1 MNEKTITELKGKIAN
16 TFSDLYIG
24 HFHDPLYEICN
35 AYRKWMDN
43 LDFFQEEACRK
54 GYSKNWLC
62 KCSRLDQSEDW
73 NVRLE
78 LENGGRV
85 TIKLFTRCGGVLNIN
100 IRTDLSRNRIELP
113 SFFGLAG
120 VGSLIHDSVTNG
132 TMLGFICEHFSYD
145 GGKFVKEL
153 LDVKKL
159 LEIDYAPL
167 FKTVAEALTD
177 AIDNVNAYA
186 DTLHEKQ
193 DKDIKV
199 LMKEFGMTEKK
210 PSHYKKVAIKVVE
223 G

>member
-35 AYRKWMDN
+35 SYRKWMDN
-43 LDFFQEEACRK
+43 LDSCQEEACRK

-78 LENGGRV
+78 LEAGGRV
-85 TIKLFTRCGGVLNIN
+85 TVKLFTRCGGVISIH
-100 IRTDLSRNRIELP
+100 IRTDLAQNRIELP
-113 SFFGLAG
+113 SFFELAG
-120 VGSLIHDSVTNG
+120 VGSIIHESVTHG
-132 TMLGFICEHFSYD
+132 TMLGFVCAHFSYD
-145 GGKFVKEL
+145 GGKFVKHL
-153 LDVKKL
+153 LNVKDL
-159 LEIDYAPL
+159 LEIDYTPL

-186 DTLHEKQ
+186 DILREKQ
-193 DKDIKV
+193 DKEIKV
-199 LMKEFGMTEKK
+199 LMKEFGMSEKK
-210 PSHYKKVAIKVVE
+210 PSHYKKVSIKVTE
-223 G
+223 E